1 MNGKKQI
8 NEWQKANFKIISVW
22 YVIMPFYYKTIMKPL
37 KQEDLKELTEKVLDL
52 IAKTSVEIGHRTD
65 NTILA
70 SLSKI
75 FAQDLIQERRFGN
88 MTFNQIQ
95 DAFRLGVRF
104 GDFEPFINI
113 RTFYKWVYAH
123 KKTID
128 EYQEKL
134 DMPKCRFIKSLL
146 RKIKNAKRPS
156 AVLSRT
162 FKTT

>member
-1 MNGKKQI
+1 LVIIGRKKI
-8 NEWQKANFKIISVW
+8 NKKSK
-22 YVIMPFYYKTIMKPL
+22 KTIIDTTMKPL

-70 SLSKI
+70 ALSKI

-95 DAFRLGVRF
+95 DAFRIGVRF

-113 RTFYKWVYAH
+113 RTFYRWVNTH
-123 KKTID
+123 IKKHVADAT
-128 EYQEKL
+128 YQVEKL
-134 DMPKCRFIKSLL
+134 DMPKETEYRFIKN
-146 RKIKNAKRPS
+146 K
-156 AVLSRT
+156 
-162 FKTT
+162 